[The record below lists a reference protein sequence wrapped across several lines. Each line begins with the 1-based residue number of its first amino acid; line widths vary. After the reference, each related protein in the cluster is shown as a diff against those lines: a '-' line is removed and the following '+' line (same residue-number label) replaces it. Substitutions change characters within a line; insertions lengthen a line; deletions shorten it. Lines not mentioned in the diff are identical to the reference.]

1 MQVKTHLC
9 RGSRPLA
16 RPPHTW
22 LEQPPSIPWNRKS
35 MWKSA
40 GLEEPSVSKVKA
52 GKDWGAAEIEGGEQV
67 DNLEAGGFFAHY
79 GREPT
84 RNRPTV
90 CTRA

>member
-1 MQVKTHLC
+1 
-9 RGSRPLA
+9 
-16 RPPHTW
+16 
-22 LEQPPSIPWNRKS
+22 

-52 GKDWGAAEIEGGEQV
+52 GKDWVAAEIEGGEQV

-84 RNRPTV
+84 ARP
-90 CTRA
+90 RAPVRIMCVEGGMTCDWTKIKGDVD